1 MPRETAI
8 NMKTTKPKSAP
19 DAPGQPAISALGAVP
34 GSSWPVVHGLKVLQ
48 RGGNDRQELKAA
60 IVKLAE
66 LEQDRKMLN
75 WLLARLGSLHGE
87 CVFLSGRLSEVELS
101 RDGIYEAMES
111 EMPII
116 EAAHFLSHNVEVSRD

>member
-1 MPRETAI
+1 
-8 NMKTTKPKSAP
+8 MKKENDIKEP
-19 DAPGQPAISALGAVP
+19 DALETKGASALGAVP

-116 EAAHFLSHNVEVSRD
+116 EAAHFLSHNIEESNAAHK